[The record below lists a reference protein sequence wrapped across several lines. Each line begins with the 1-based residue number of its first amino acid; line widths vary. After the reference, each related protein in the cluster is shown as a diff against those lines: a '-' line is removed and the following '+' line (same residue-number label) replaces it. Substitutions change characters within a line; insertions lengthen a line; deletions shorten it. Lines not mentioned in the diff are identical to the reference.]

1 MIIFIAG
8 HSYLGKLAASF
19 PNVMLQMQDPNHTLH
34 SNCQCFGSWVTN
46 QEIRK
51 SPPAENLFS
60 FKDPAT
66 QLAWRVESLT
76 GGWPHEITHP
86 CIEL

>member
-34 SNCQCFGSWVTN
+34 SNCQCFGSWVITN
-46 QEIRK
+46 QEI
-51 SPPAENLFS
+51 SHQSFS
-60 FKDPAT
+60 FKEDPAT
-66 QLAWRVESLT
+66 PPAWRVESLT